1 MAIRRAIKIIMDNKD
16 CNEDGEGIAGAL
28 LWHGWGLPS
37 AGSTICAVY
46 HLRGLPSVG
55 STICGVQ
62 PRGVYLRGVYPRGVT
77 EKTIHGGK
85 VTAVG

>member
-37 AGSTICAVY
+37 AGSTIC
-46 HLRGLPSVG
+46 
-55 STICGVQ
+55 
-62 PRGVYLRGVYPRGVT
+62 GVYRRPIRRSASERNPPPKKSADRPIGQYITDTPIGR
-77 EKTIHGGK
+77 
-85 VTAVG
+85 